1 MSKSLEKIFKRVE
14 APFALYQVDVISASD
29 EELIKISNELGLALN
44 LDEMKKIKEYFK
56 SKGRN
61 PYDIEL
67 QALGQAWSEHCC
79 YKSSKYYLKQ
89 FIFNLETDYVISAI
103 KEDAGVVEFDEEHAY
118 VVAFESHNHPSAIE
132 PYGGAAT
139 GIGGILR
146 DVVCMGAQP
155 VALIDPLFFGNLDTD
170 NVEIPR
176 GTKHPLYLLTGVVS
190 GIRDYGNRV
199 GIPTVAGMVFFD
211 DTYLTNCLVNV
222 GCVGIARKDNIVPSR
237 AGGEGDY
244 FILAGGLT
252 GRDGIHGVT
261 FASAELSEK
270 SEEESRGAVQLGNP
284 IIKEPLIH
292 ACLEIVDKR
301 LITGMKDLGGG
312 GLSCAVG
319 EMALAAGY
327 GAEVYL
333 DRVPLKESGMAP
345 WEIWVSE
352 SQERMLVT
360 AKPEMVDDV
369 LYVFDKWDVTAT
381 IIGRVTAEKSL
392 RVYFNDF
399 KVYDM
404 EIEFVTSGPEYC
416 RPYHAKKPEITGDE
430 SISPPQDYFQIL
442 CEMLQH
448 PNVASREWIVRQYD
462 HQVRASTALR
472 PLQGKINREGHGDA
486 AVIKPTSSWKGLAI
500 TADVNPWMTKID
512 PYWGTASSF
521 DEMIR
526 NLVAVNSKPH
536 SFVDCLN
543 FGNPEKPE
551 RMGEFVE
558 SVKALGWMAST
569 MKLPCVSGNVSFYN
583 ETPYSAVAPTPSLFG
598 IGIVEDVRRAI
609 TSYFKKRG
617 NAVILVGETSAE
629 FGGSLYCAVTN
640 QKSFRVPRTDPEK
653 LKLYSETLLDS
664 FRKFKVYSCH
674 DLSEGGLTV
683 AVAEMCIA
691 SGLGAEIDL
700 RGIEGK
706 PFVKLFSESNT
717 RWLVEVSEG
726 DADDYVAFLLKRGV
740 TANNLGYTS
749 AREISFNDDEIS
761 FEIDVSEADRL
772 WRDGLTRFSGW

>member
-1 MSKSLEKIFKRVE
+1 MAEIFKKVD
-14 APFALYQVDVISASD
+14 APFSLYEVDILAADD
-29 EELIKISNELGLALN
+29 ESLQKISDELGLALN
-44 LDEMKKIKEYFK
+44 VDEMKRIKEYFRA
-56 SKGRN
+56 KGRN

-155 VALIDPLFFGNLDTD
+155 IALIDPLFFGMPETKHSDL
-170 NVEIPR
+170 PK
-176 GTKHPLYLLTGVVS
+176 GTKHPLYLLSGVVA

-199 GIPTVAGMVFFD
+199 GIPTVSGMIFFAD
-211 DTYLTNCLVNV
+211 GFLTNCIVNV
-222 GCVGIARKDNIVPSR
+222 GCIGIAKKNNIVPSR
-237 AGGEGDY
+237 AGGEGEY
-244 FILAGGLT
+244 FVLAGGLT

-261 FASAELSEK
+261 FASAELKET

-284 IIKEPLIH
+284 IMKEPLMH
-292 ACLEIVDKR
+292 ACLEIVEKK

-327 GAEVYL
+327 GAKVEL
-333 DRVPLKESGMAP
+333 DNVPLKEADMAP

-360 AKPEMVDDV
+360 VKPELVDDV
-369 LYVFDKWDVTAT
+369 LYVFDKWDVPANV
-381 IIGRVTAEKSL
+381 IGVTKAEKTL
-392 RVYFNDF
+392 EVYFRGF

-416 RPYHAKKPEITGDE
+416 RTYVSRKPEVKADTERIK
-430 SISPPQDYFQIL
+430 PPSDYFEAFKMI
-442 CEMLQH
+442 LQH
-448 PNVASREWIVRQYD
+448 PNVASKEWAIRQYD
-462 HQVRASTALR
+462 HQVRGSTILR
-472 PLQGKINREGHGDA
+472 PLQGRINFETHGDA
-486 AVIKPTSSWKGLAI
+486 AVIKPTESNKGIAI
-500 TADVNPWMTKID
+500 TADVNPWMTSID
-512 PYWGTASSF
+512 PYWGTASAF

-526 NLVAVNSKPH
+526 NLVAVNSIPH

-558 SVKALGWMAST
+558 SVKALGWMASAL
-569 MKLPCVSGNVSFYN
+569 KLPCVSGNVSFYN
-583 ETPYSAVAPTPSLFG
+583 ETPYSAVPPTPTLMG
-598 IGIVEDVRRAI
+598 IGLVENIRRAI
-609 TSYFKKRG
+609 TSYFKSKG
-617 NAVILVGETSAE
+617 NAIVLVGETKPE
-629 FGGSLYCAVTN
+629 FGGSVYAAVTN
-640 QKSFRVPRTDPEK
+640 QKSSLVPRTDPER
-653 LKLYSETLLDS
+653 LKTYANAMLES
-664 FRKFKVYSCH
+664 FREFEVLTCH
-674 DLSEGGLTV
+674 DVSEGGL
-683 AVAEMCIA
+683 AVAIAEMGIGA
-691 SGLGAEIDL
+691 SLGAEIDL
-700 RGIEGK
+700 SGIEGEV
-706 PFVKLFSESNT
+706 FVKLFSESNT
-717 RWLVEVSEG
+717 RWIVEIRQSDLEDYIAFMLSKGCKAHELGVVS
-726 DADDYVAFLLKRGV
+726 KRE
-740 TANNLGYTS
+740 L
-749 AREISFNDDEIS
+749 SFNDRD
-761 FEIDVSEADRL
+761 FNLEIDIEKVEKL
-772 WRDGLTRFSGW
+772 WRDGLVRFTGW

>member
-1 MSKSLEKIFKRVE
+1 MMEGVFKKVE
-14 APFALYQVDVISASD
+14 APFLLYQVDVVSSDDETLQQISD
-29 EELIKISNELGLALN
+29 ELGLALN
-44 LDEMKKIKEYFK
+44 VDEMKRIKEYFK

-103 KEDAGVVEFDEEHAY
+103 KEDAGVVEFDDKHAY

-155 VALIDPLFFGNLDTD
+155 IALIDPLFFGNLDTPHS
-170 NVEIPR
+170 ELPR
-176 GTKHPLYLLTGVVS
+176 GTKHPLYLLSGVVA

-199 GIPTVAGMVFFD
+199 GIPTVSGLVFFD
-211 DTYLTNCLVNV
+211 NSYLTNCLVNV
-222 GCVGIARKDNIVPSR
+222 GCIGIARKEDIVPSR
-237 AGGEGDY
+237 AGGEGEY
-244 FILAGGLT
+244 FVLAGGLT

-261 FASAELSEK
+261 FASAELKET

-284 IIKEPLIH
+284 IVKEPLMH
-292 ACLEIVDKR
+292 ACLEIVEKK

-327 GAEVYL
+327 GARVTL
-333 DRVPLKESGMAP
+333 DNVPLKEADMAP

-360 AKPEMVDDV
+360 VKPELVDEV
-369 LYVFDKWDVTAT
+369 LYVFDKWDVPAN
-381 IIGRVTAEKSL
+381 IIGETKAEKTL
-392 RVYFNDF
+392 EVFYKGV

-416 RPYHAKKPEITGDE
+416 RTYVSKKPEVEIDE
-430 SISPPQDYFQIL
+430 ERIRPPKDYLEVFKKI
-442 CEMLQH
+442 LQH
-448 PNVASREWIVRQYD
+448 PNVASKEWVIRQYD
-462 HQVRASTALR
+462 HQVRASTILR
-472 PLQGKINREGHGDA
+472 PLQGRINFETHGDA
-486 AVIKPTSSWKGLAI
+486 AVIKPTDSARGLSI
-500 TADVNPWMTKID
+500 TADVNPWMTSID
-512 PYWGTASSF
+512 PYWGAAASF

-526 NLVAVNSKPH
+526 NLVAVNSVPH

-558 SVKALGWMAST
+558 SVKALGWMASGLN
-569 MKLPCVSGNVSFYN
+569 LPCVSGNVSFYN
-583 ETPYSAVAPTPSLFG
+583 ETPYSSVAPTPTLMG
-598 IGIVEDVRRAI
+598 IGIVDDVTKAV
-609 TSYFKKRG
+609 TSFFKRKG
-617 NAVILVGETSAE
+617 NAIILVGETKPE
-629 FGGSLYCAVTN
+629 FGGSVYSAVTQ
-640 QKSFRVPRTDPEK
+640 QKSLLVPRTSPEK
-653 LKLYSETLLDS
+653 LKSYVDS
-664 FRKFKVYSCH
+664 MLKAFKEFKVHSCH
-674 DLSEGGLTV
+674 DVSEGGL
-683 AVAEMCIA
+683 AVAIAEMGIGNA
-691 SGLGAEIDL
+691 LGAEIDL
-700 RGIEGK
+700 SGMEGET
-706 PFVKLFSESNT
+706 FVKLFSESNT
-717 RWLVEVSEG
+717 RWIVEVSQSQ
-726 DADDYVAFLLKRGV
+726 AQDYISFLISRGC
-740 TANNLGYTS
+740 TAYELGVVS
-749 AREISFNDDEIS
+749 KGEFSFNDRNFNIELGVKEVED
-761 FEIDVSEADRL
+761 L
-772 WRDGLTRFSGW
+772 WRSGLVRYTGW